1 MKTSDKY
8 TNVITALHN
17 VQQDLEIIAKD
28 DVAKIQGKTAN
39 YTYKFTGYPKIWL
52 AVKPLLKKYDL
63 TVIQTPSANNDG
75 QYGDYLMTT
84 IFHSSGEWIQD
95 SMRLVITRD
104 DPQGFGSAVT
114 FARRYALSSMLGVV
128 TDDDNDAT
136 TQRLAD
142 GEMKREWVT
151 AYTVMSKL
159 VDPDHEPT
167 NNDFMTFMTET
178 YGKHPSKILAKEHQQ
193 VLDIINAFK
202 PNN

>member
-1 MKTSDKY
+1 MKTS
-8 TNVITALHN
+8 ITFTKVVEALHG
-17 VQQDLEIIAKD
+17 VQQDLEIIARD
-28 DVAKIQGKTAN
+28 DKVKVKTTKGE
-39 YTYKFTGYPKIWL
+39 YSYKFTGYPTIWL

-63 TVIQTPSANNDG
+63 TVVQTPCSHYEG
-75 QYGDYLMTT
+75 SMGDYLVTT
-84 IFHSSGEWIQD
+84 IFHTSGEWIAD
-95 SMRLVITRD
+95 AMRLVITRD

-136 TQRLAD
+136 TQRQAD
-142 GEMKREWVT
+142 GDMKKEWVR

-159 VDPDHEPT
+159 VDPDHSPT

-193 VLDIINAFK
+193 VLDVINAFN
-202 PNN
+202 PND